1 MKIGVFDHT
10 TTRIGLLVVS
20 QKFKLGAV
28 LSVTTGYLLC
38 EIGELYEIL
47 NFLTKENLY
56 THQLPRAA
64 EYAKVHIAIAYPGIE
79 DTQVPKNLKTIEQV
93 AQYLKDL
100 LKDNFYQEEYELEP
114 MENFPAKGPIEE
126 LLDMRKGR

>member
-1 MKIGVFDHT
+1 MT
-10 TTRIGLLVVS
+10 

-38 EIGELYEIL
+38 EIGELYKIL
-47 NFLTKENLY
+47 NFITKQDLY

-64 EYAKVHIAIAYPGIE
+64 EYAKVHISIAYPGIE
-79 DTQVPKNLKTIEQV
+79 DTQVPDGLRTMEQV
-93 AQYLKDL
+93 DQYLNNL
-100 LKDNFYQEEYELEP
+100 LKDDFYQEEYELEP
-114 MENFPAKGPIEE
+114 MESFPAKGPIEE